1 MPGNPRFVN
10 NANAGGQYNQQQQ
23 QQRSMNQRNNNNPYD
38 VLP

>member
-23 QQRSMNQRNNNNPYD
+23 QRSMNQRNNNNPYD